1 MEHRLLDKG
10 EELNKFFLKHTFC
23 GVNGNLFLHWKK
35 KNRTSI
41 IMEPLR
47 IESEDF
53 NPNRSTTA
61 ARSSVVEGGFYW
73 PSSRQCGYI
82 KYILIYFPVIL

>member
-1 MEHRLLDKG
+1 MEL
-10 EELNKFFLKHTFC
+10 
-23 GVNGNLFLHWKK
+23 
-35 KNRTSI
+35 
-41 IMEPLR
+41 LR

-53 NPNRSTTA
+53 NPNNSTTA

-73 PSSRQCGYI
+73 PSSRKCGYI